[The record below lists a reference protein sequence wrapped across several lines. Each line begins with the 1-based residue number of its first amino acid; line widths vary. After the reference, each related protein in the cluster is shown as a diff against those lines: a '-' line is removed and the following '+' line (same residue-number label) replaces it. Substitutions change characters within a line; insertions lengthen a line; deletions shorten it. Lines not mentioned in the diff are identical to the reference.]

1 MHKFNSDSVEI
12 AFDDVGQGEPVL
24 LIHGFASNGRVNW
37 VDTGWVKTLV
47 DGGFRA
53 ITMDNRG
60 HGESEKLYNPDL
72 YSAAEMAEDAR
83 RLLDHL
89 GIPRAHV
96 MGYSMGARIAAFLTI
111 AHPSRVGTAV
121 FAGLASRMITGVGG
135 GPEIAKALEAPS
147 LLDVTD
153 VEARVFRVFAEQTRG
168 DLKALAACIKSSR
181 VKITAEMLATIKTP
195 VLVVVGEKDDVAGE
209 IGPLLAAIPGATGVT
224 LPKRNHMNAVG
235 DRQYKDAVLT
245 FFGSHLLG
253 IDN

>member
-37 VDTGWVKTLV
+37 VDTGWVKTLL
-47 DGGFRA
+47 DGGFRV

-89 GIPRAHV
+89 KIPRAHV

-111 AHPSRVGTAV
+111 AHPSRVGAAV

-135 GPEIAKALEAPS
+135 GPEIAKALEASS

-181 VKITAEMLATIKTP
+181 VKITGEMLATIKNP
-195 VLVVVGEKDDVAGE
+195 VLVVVGENDDVAGE
-209 IGPLLAAIPGATGVT
+209 IGPLLAAIPGATGLT
-224 LPKRNHMNAVG
+224 LPRRNHMNAVG
-235 DRQYKDAVLT
+235 DRQYKEAVLT
-245 FFGSHLLG
+245 FLRAHLLG

>member
-37 VDTGWVKTLV
+37 VATGWVKTLL
-47 DGGFRA
+47 DGGFRV
-53 ITMDNRG
+53 IIMDNRG

-72 YSAAEMAEDAR
+72 YSSPEMAEDAR

-89 GIPRAHV
+89 QIRRAHV

-111 AHPSRVGTAV
+111 NHPSRVGAAII
-121 FAGLASRMITGVGG
+121 AGLGSRMITGIGG
-135 GPEIAKALEAPS
+135 GAEIARGLEAAS

-153 VEARVFRVFAEQTRG
+153 VSARVFRVFAEQTRG
-168 DLKALAACIKSSR
+168 DLKALAACIKTSR
-181 VKITAEMLATIKTP
+181 VKITEEMLATIRVP
-195 VLVVVGEKDDVAGE
+195 VLVVVGENDDVAGE
-209 IGPLLAAIPGATGVT
+209 IEPLLAAIPGATGVT
-224 LPKRNHMNAVG
+224 LPRRNHMSAVG
-235 DRQYKDAVLT
+235 DKQYKEAVLT
-245 FFGSHLLG
+245 FLRAHLLG

>member
-37 VDTGWVKTLV
+37 VDTGWVKTLL
-47 DGGFRA
+47 DGGFRV
-53 ITMDNRG
+53 ITIDNRG

-89 GIPRAHV
+89 EIPRAHV

-111 AHPSRVGTAV
+111 AHPSRVGAAI

-135 GPEIAKALEAPS
+135 GAEIARGLEAAS

-153 VEARVFRVFAEQTRG
+153 VSARAFRVFAEQTRG

-181 VKITAEMLATIKTP
+181 VKITEEMLATIKVP

-235 DRQYKDAVLT
+235 DKLYKEAVLR
-245 FFGSHLLG
+245 FLGAHLLG

>member
-47 DGGFRA
+47 DGGFRV
-53 ITMDNRG
+53 ITIDNRG

-72 YSAAEMAEDAR
+72 YSAAEMAEDGR

-89 GIPRAHV
+89 GLRRAHV

-111 AHPSRVGTAV
+111 NHPSRMGAAV

-135 GPEIAKALEAPS
+135 GPEIARALEAAS

-181 VKITAEMLATIKTP
+181 VKITAEMLAAIKVP
-195 VLVVVGEKDDVAGE
+195 VLVVVGEKDEVAGD

-224 LPKRNHMNAVG
+224 LPRRNHMNAVG
-235 DRQYKDAVLT
+235 DRQYKEAVLT
-245 FFGSHLLG
+245 FLRAHLLG

>member
-12 AFDDVGQGEPVL
+12 AFDDVGQGEPIL

-37 VDTGWVKTLV
+37 VNTGWVKTLQ
-47 DGGFRA
+47 DAGFRV

-72 YSAAEMAEDAR
+72 YSSPEMAEDAR

-89 GIPRAHV
+89 EIPRAHV

-111 AHPSRVGTAV
+111 NHPSRVGAAI
-121 FAGLASRMITGVGG
+121 FAGLGSRMITGVGG
-135 GPEIAKALEAPS
+135 GAEIARGLEASS

-153 VEARVFRVFAEQTRG
+153 VSARAFRIFAEQTRG
-168 DLKALAACIKSSR
+168 DLKALAACIKTSR
-181 VKITAEMLATIKTP
+181 VKITEEMLATVNVP

-209 IGPLLAAIPGATGVT
+209 IGPLVTAIPGATGVT
-224 LPKRNHMNAVG
+224 LAHRNHMNAVG
-235 DRQYKDAVLT
+235 DKQFMASVLT
-245 FFGSHLLG
+245 FLKGHLLH

>member
-47 DGGFRA
+47 DGGFRV

-89 GIPRAHV
+89 NIPRAHV

-135 GPEIAKALEAPS
+135 GPEIAKALEAAS

-181 VKITAEMLATIKTP
+181 VKITAEMLATIKAP

-235 DRQYKDAVLT
+235 DRQYKEAVLT
-245 FFGSHLLG
+245 FLGAHLLG

>member
-47 DGGFRA
+47 DGGFRV

-89 GIPRAHV
+89 KIHRAHV

-121 FAGLASRMITGVGG
+121 FAGLASRMITGVCG
-135 GPEIAKALEAPS
+135 GPEIAKALEAAS

-181 VKITAEMLATIKTP
+181 VKITAEMLATIKVP

>member
-12 AFDDVGQGEPVL
+12 AFDDVGQGEPIL

-47 DGGFRA
+47 DGGFRV

-89 GIPRAHV
+89 EIPRAHV

-111 AHPSRVGTAV
+111 AHPSRIGAAV

-135 GPEIAKALEAPS
+135 GPEIAKALEAAS

-181 VKITAEMLATIKTP
+181 VKITEKMLATIRVP
-195 VLVVVGEKDDVAGE
+195 VLVVVGENDDVAGE

-235 DRQYKDAVLT
+235 DKLYKEAVLT
-245 FFGSHLLG
+245 FLGAHLLG

>member
-37 VDTGWVKTLV
+37 VDTGWVKSLV
-47 DGGFRA
+47 DGGFRV

-89 GIPRAHV
+89 DIPKAHV

-111 AHPSRVGTAV
+111 NHPSQIGAAI
-121 FAGLASRMITGVGG
+121 FAGLASRMTTGVGG
-135 GPEIAKALEAPS
+135 GPEIATALEAAS
-147 LLDVTD
+147 ILDVTD

-181 VKITAEMLATIKTP
+181 VKITAEMLATIKNP

-209 IGPLLAAIPGATGVT
+209 IGPLLAAIPGSTGVT

-235 DRQYKDAVLT
+235 DRLYREAVLT
-245 FFGSHLLG
+245 FLGDHLLG

>member
-37 VDTGWVKTLV
+37 VDTGWVKTLA
-47 DGGFRA
+47 DGGFRV

-111 AHPSRVGTAV
+111 AHPTRVRAAV

-135 GPEIAKALEAPS
+135 GPEIAKALEAAS

-168 DLKALAACIKSSR
+168 DLKALAACIRSSR
-181 VKITAEMLATIKTP
+181 VKITAEMLATIKVP

-209 IGPLLAAIPGATGVT
+209 IGPLLAAIPGATGLT
-224 LPKRNHMNAVG
+224 LPRRNHMNAVG
-235 DRQYKDAVLT
+235 DRQYKEAVLT
-245 FFGSHLLG
+245 FLSAHLLG